1 MIIMGL
7 FNFSRVKCE
16 VRYLNALPQKQIELC
31 FFSPTYRIKIV
42 CDITSSKEQ
51 VILPCFVPHIGKFV
65 DLVYGVKDFIDDV
78 KNILNIFE
86 KVSKGEDF
94 LYNAFDK
101 FVQRHVKEFHRI
113 IDTDL
118 FRIISEFMLVI
129 CDLSLQKGIR
139 VSISD
144 KVDISQSFLNR
155 VMVGNFAPYY
165 YVTRYRQNGGHWES
179 YLEKYL

>member
-1 MIIMGL
+1 M
-7 FNFSRVKCE
+7 
-16 VRYLNALPQKQIELC
+16 
-31 FFSPTYRIKIV
+31 V
-42 CDITSSKEQ
+42 CDITSSEEQ
-51 VILPCFVPHIGKFV
+51 VILPCFVPHLGKFV

-86 KVSKGEDF
+86 KTSEGEDF
-94 LYNAFDK
+94 LYDVFDK
-101 FVQRHVKEFHRI
+101 FVLRHVKKFHRI

-118 FRIISEFMLVI
+118 FRIINEFMLVI

>member
-1 MIIMGL
+1 MGL

-31 FFSPTYRIKIV
+31 FFSPTHHIKMV
-42 CDITSSKEQ
+42 CDITSSEEQ
-51 VILPCFVPHIGKFV
+51 VILPCFVPHLGKFV

-78 KNILNIFE
+78 KNILKIFE
-86 KVSKGEDF
+86 KTSEGEDF
-94 LYNAFDK
+94 LYDVFDK
-101 FVQRHVKEFHRI
+101 FVLRHVKKFHRI

-118 FRIISEFMLVI
+118 FRIINEFMLVI

-139 VSISD
+139 LSISD

-155 VMVGNFAPYY
+155 VMEGNFAPYY
-165 YVTRYRQNGGHWES
+165 YVTRYRQNGGNWES

>member
-1 MIIMGL
+1 M
-7 FNFSRVKCE
+7 
-16 VRYLNALPQKQIELC
+16 NALPQKQIELC
-31 FFSPTYRIKIV
+31 FFSPTHRIKMV
-42 CDITSSKEQ
+42 CDITSSEEQ
-51 VILPCFVPHIGKFV
+51 VILPCFVPHLGKFV

-86 KVSKGEDF
+86 KTSEGEDF
-94 LYNAFDK
+94 LYDVFDK
-101 FVQRHVKEFHRI
+101 FVLRHVKKFHRI

-118 FRIISEFMLVI
+118 FRIINEFMLVI

-139 VSISD
+139 LSISD